1 MTDKIAWKPSAYN
14 SLVLTFESNE
24 GLEIAQKLYSVH
36 LNLVEFGEILTDHG
50 VEYTCDFG
58 QYIE

>member
-36 LNLVEFGEILTDHG
+36 LNLVNSAKFSQIMGLNIL
-50 VEYTCDFG
+50 V
-58 QYIE
+58 ILVNI